1 MQSLYH
7 QRTTCLHSHARLI
20 ITTYNY
26 NRNNNST
33 IPYLKYIGF
42 TCKYSA
48 HIPPKSLHIV
58 HGASRVAQISRNP
71 SPSVRLV
78 TRDINI
84 YPRAHSFS
92 LSFFTLSLPSRAFPR
107 SRYFQVSFAYF
118 SRRCCLPSRLRN
130 NSSRVYFHDTREQ
143 LLASARGRER
153 G

>member
-1 MQSLYH
+1 MSFSQLWQFVLYSKQMQSLYH

-92 LSFFTLSLPSRAFPR
+92 LSFFTLSLSPFK
-107 SRYFQVSFAYF
+107 SFSAKPVF
-118 SRRCCLPSRLRN
+118 SGEFRLLFAPLLPA
-130 NSSRVYFHDTREQ
+130 VAVAQ
-143 LLASARGRER
+143 
-153 G
+153 